1 MSILLHIE
9 RKGSEKSMNKLYL
22 YLFEPFN
29 NLSKRLY
36 ITIITILFLSA
47 FFFFIGVFSNV
58 FNTEN
63 LSLSL
68 RNNEIYLTYHQMYLV
83 EPFETRFNPNAER
96 IYQVMN
102 HLIQNEPEERRRI
115 EKETDR
121 FICDLYNMQND
132 DFIME
137 RFMYRTFQI
146 PGLPELFDQ
155 NFIQADESFF
165 LHEYLPI
172 CKGRGIIHEDF
183 EEIRNAK
190 SPDLIINVIA
200 GYSYMEYYEIGDILS
215 MEDDGTQSYF
225 SDYDGSSEYTL
236 GLFDQDFAKYRI
248 VGFLEKGVT
257 TSNPSG
263 GIHSTDDQIFVPTLP
278 QIGINFPEITEQ
290 GAWGV
295 STEIPTWKFLIR
307 KGKTDEYAD
316 IINQKLNG
324 LFIDKYYD
332 FVDSSNNTRAI
343 LDEVVSARNDSFII
357 IAIILLIFSVSGII
371 VSTVNKFKTN
381 IRSYTVHMTV
391 GATNKDIYAFSAI
404 EMLMQIIIALAI
416 AHIPFILSFLDIPI
430 LRFINRNIPYM
441 HSSSMY
447 LMIMIFTVLFIAVT
461 VAVTAWCIKKY
472 SLAEILK
479 GKE

>member
-1 MSILLHIE
+1 
-9 RKGSEKSMNKLYL
+9 MNKLYL

-36 ITIITILFLSA
+36 ITIITILFLAA

-58 FNTEN
+58 FDTEN

-68 RNNEIYLTYHQMYLV
+68 KNNETYLTYHQMHIHMPMEEMIAGKSPAALIHKMNYL
-83 EPFETRFNPNAER
+83 AE
-96 IYQVMN
+96 N
-102 HLIQNEPEERRRI
+102 DPEEWSRI
-115 EKETDR
+115 QIETDR

-132 DFIME
+132 DFFIE
-137 RFMYRTFQI
+137 FCIFRGFPI
-146 PGLPELFDQ
+146 VGLPKLSDQ
-155 NFIQADESFF
+155 YFIQADESFF
-165 LHEYLPI
+165 EREYLPI
-172 CKGRGIIHEDF
+172 CKGRGITQEDF
-183 EEIRNAK
+183 DEIRNAK
-190 SPDLIINVIA
+190 SRKLIINVIA
-200 GYSYMEYYEIGDILS
+200 GYSYMEYYDVGDMLG
-215 MEDDGTQSYF
+215 MEDDPYI
-225 SDYDGSSEYTL
+225 DEYLNEEIENYTL
-236 GLFDQDFAKYRI
+236 GPYDQEYASYRI
-248 VGFLEKGVT
+248 VGFIEKGVT
-257 TSNPSG
+257 FANASG
-263 GIHSTDDQIFVPTLP
+263 AIQKTDDNIFIPHVAP
-278 QIGINFPEITEQ
+278 ISINFPVIAEKGNYPLADRITQ
-290 GAWGV
+290 
-295 STEIPTWKFLIR
+295 WKILIR

-416 AHIPFILSFLDIPI
+416 AHIPFILNFLDIPI

-447 LMIMIFTVLFIAVT
+447 IMIAVFTVLFIVVT
-461 VAVTAWCIKKY
+461 VAVTAWCIRKY

>member
-1 MSILLHIE
+1 
-9 RKGSEKSMNKLYL
+9 MNKLYL

-36 ITIITILFLSA
+36 ITIITILFLAA

-58 FNTEN
+58 FDTEN

-68 RNNEIYLTYHQMYLV
+68 KNNETYLTYHQMHIDTPMEDIIAGKGPAALDHEMNYL
-83 EPFETRFNPNAER
+83 AE
-96 IYQVMN
+96 N
-102 HLIQNEPEERRRI
+102 DPEEWSRI
-115 EKETDR
+115 QIETDR

-132 DFIME
+132 DFFIE
-137 RFMYRTFQI
+137 FCIFRGFPI
-146 PGLPELFDQ
+146 PGLPKLFDQ
-155 NFIQADESFF
+155 SFIQADESFF
-165 LHEYLPI
+165 EHEYLPI
-172 CKGRGIIHEDF
+172 CKGRGITQEDF
-183 EEIRNAK
+183 DEIRNAK
-190 SPDLIINVIA
+190 SRKLIINVIA
-200 GYSYMEYYEIGDILS
+200 GYSYMEYYDVGDMLG
-215 MEDDGTQSYF
+215 MEDDPYI
-225 SDYDGSSEYTL
+225 DEYLNEEIENYTL
-236 GLFDQDFAKYRI
+236 GPYDQEYASYRI
-248 VGFLEKGVT
+248 VGFIEKDVT
-257 TSNPSG
+257 FANASG
-263 GIHSTDDQIFVPTLP
+263 SIRKTDNQIFIPCIAP
-278 QIGINFPEITEQ
+278 ISINFPVIAEKGNYPLADRITQ
-290 GAWGV
+290 
-295 STEIPTWKFLIR
+295 WKILIR

-416 AHIPFILSFLDIPI
+416 AHIPFILSFVDIPV
-430 LRFINRNIPYM
+430 LRFINRNIPYVN
-441 HSSSMY
+441 SPSMY
-447 LMIMIFTVLFIAVT
+447 IMIMIFTVLFIAVT

>member
-1 MSILLHIE
+1 
-9 RKGSEKSMNKLYL
+9 MNQIYL

-36 ITIITILFLSA
+36 ITIITILFLAA

-58 FNTEN
+58 FDTEN

-68 RNNEIYLTYHQMYLV
+68 KNNETYLTYHQMYIGESLERV
-83 EPFETRFNPNAER
+83 FNHDIEHIQQALQYLSANDNKER
-96 IYQVMN
+96 I
-102 HLIQNEPEERRRI
+102 RI
-115 EKETDR
+115 EIETDR
-121 FICDLYNMQND
+121 FLCDLYTMQND

-137 RFMYRTFQI
+137 RCMLRSLPV
-146 PGLPELFDQ
+146 PGMPKSRDSGFV
-155 NFIQADESFF
+155 QANESFF
-165 LHEYLPI
+165 TYEYLPI
-172 CKGRGIIHEDF
+172 CKGRGITHEDF
-183 EEIRNAK
+183 DEIRNAK

-200 GYSYMEYYEIGDILS
+200 GYSYMDYYEIGDILG
-215 MEDDGTQSYF
+215 MEDDGMQEYF
-225 SDYDGSSEYTL
+225 SDYDGSTEYTL

-248 VGFLEKGVT
+248 VGFIEQGVT
-257 TSNPSG
+257 VSNPSG
-263 GIHSTDDQIFVPTLP
+263 AIVKTDNRIFVPNLP
-278 QIGINFPEITEQ
+278 QLSVNFPEIAES
-290 GAWGV
+290 GYLIV
-295 STEIPTWKFLIR
+295 EELPTWKFLIR
-307 KGKTDEYAD
+307 KDKTDEYAD

-324 LFIDKYYD
+324 LFIDKYVD
-332 FVDSSNNTRAI
+332 LLDSSNNTRAI
-343 LDEVVSARNDSFII
+343 LDQIVAARNDSFII

-416 AHIPFILSFLDIPI
+416 AHIPFILSFVDIPV

-447 LMIMIFTVLFIAVT
+447 IMIMIFTVLFIAVT

>member
-1 MSILLHIE
+1 
-9 RKGSEKSMNKLYL
+9 MNKLYL

-36 ITIITILFLSA
+36 ITIITVLFLSA

-58 FNTEN
+58 FDTEN

-68 RNNEIYLTYHQMYLV
+68 RNNETYLTYHQMHIHMPMEDILAGKPWMDGELNYLTLND
-83 EPFETRFNPNAER
+83 PAER
-96 IYQVMN
+96 S
-102 HLIQNEPEERRRI
+102 RI
-115 EKETDR
+115 EIESDS

-132 DFIME
+132 DFIIE
-137 RFMYRTFQI
+137 YCLGRFFPI
-146 PGLPELFDQ
+146 AGLPEFFDQ
-155 NFIQADESFF
+155 SLIQADESFF
-165 LHEYLPI
+165 AHEYLPI
-172 CKGRGIIHEDF
+172 CKGRGITQEDF
-183 EEIRNAK
+183 DEIRNAK
-190 SPDLIINVIA
+190 SRKLIINVIA
-200 GYSYMEYYEIGDILS
+200 GYSYMEYYEIGDILGQQ
-215 MEDDGTQSYF
+215 EDSYINGYLNEEIE
-225 SDYDGSSEYTL
+225 DYTL
-236 GLFDQDFAKYRI
+236 GLYDQEYASYRI
-248 VGFLEKGVT
+248 VGFIEKDVT
-257 TSNPSG
+257 FANASG
-263 GIHSTDDQIFVPTLP
+263 SIRKADNQIFIPCVVP
-278 QIGINFPEITEQ
+278 ISINFPSIAEKGNYRVADEIQ
-290 GAWGV
+290 N
-295 STEIPTWKFLIR
+295 WKILIR

-332 FVDSSNNTRAI
+332 LIDSANNARVI
-343 LDEVVSARNDSFII
+343 LDEMVTVRNDSFII
-357 IAIILLIFSVSGII
+357 IAVFLLIFSVSGIV
-371 VSTVNKFKTN
+371 VSTVNKFKRN

-391 GATNKDIYAFSAI
+391 GAANKDLYIFSAI
-404 EMLMQIIIALAI
+404 EMLMQIIIAFAI

-447 LMIMIFTVLFIAVT
+447 IMIMIFTVLFIAVT

>member
-1 MSILLHIE
+1 
-9 RKGSEKSMNKLYL
+9 MNKLYL

-36 ITIITILFLSA
+36 ITIITILFLAA

-58 FNTEN
+58 FDTEN

-68 RNNEIYLTYHQMYLV
+68 KNNETYLTYHQMHIHMPMEEMIAGKSPAALIHKMNYL
-83 EPFETRFNPNAER
+83 AE
-96 IYQVMN
+96 N
-102 HLIQNEPEERRRI
+102 DPEEWSRI
-115 EKETDR
+115 QIETDR

-132 DFIME
+132 DFFIE
-137 RFMYRTFQI
+137 FCIFRGFPI
-146 PGLPELFDQ
+146 VGLPKLSDQ
-155 NFIQADESFF
+155 YFIQADESFF
-165 LHEYLPI
+165 EREYLPI
-172 CKGRGIIHEDF
+172 CKGRGITQEDF
-183 EEIRNAK
+183 DEIRNAK
-190 SPDLIINVIA
+190 SRKLIINVIA
-200 GYSYMEYYEIGDILS
+200 GYSYMEYYDVGDMLG
-215 MEDDGTQSYF
+215 MEDDPYI
-225 SDYDGSSEYTL
+225 DEYLNEEIENYTL
-236 GLFDQDFAKYRI
+236 GPYDQEYASYRI
-248 VGFLEKGVT
+248 VGFIEKGVT
-257 TSNPSG
+257 FANASG
-263 GIHSTDDQIFVPTLP
+263 AIQKTDDNIFIPHVAP
-278 QIGINFPEITEQ
+278 ISINFPVIAEKGNYPLADRITQ
-290 GAWGV
+290 
-295 STEIPTWKFLIR
+295 WKILIR

-416 AHIPFILSFLDIPI
+416 AHIPFILSFVDIPV

-441 HSSSMY
+441 HSISMY
-447 LMIMIFTVLFIAVT
+447 IMIMIFTVLFIVVT
-461 VAVTAWCIKKY
+461 VAVTAWCIRKY

>member
-1 MSILLHIE
+1 MRNLFI
-9 RKGSEKSMNKLYL
+9 

-36 ITIITILFLSA
+36 ITIITILFLAA

-68 RNNEIYLTYHQMYLV
+68 RNNETFLSYMQLYIDTPI
-83 EPFETRFNPNAER
+83 EDRFAGAPSLYEG
-96 IYQVMN
+96 MN
-102 HLIQNEPEERRRI
+102 LLSQNDKEERRRVEI
-115 EKETDR
+115 ETDR

-132 DFIME
+132 DFFIE
-137 RFMYRTFQI
+137 FCIFRSFPI
-146 PGLPELFDQ
+146 VGLPKLFDS
-155 NFIQADESFF
+155 NCIQVNESFF
-165 LHEYLPI
+165 EHEYLPI
-172 CKGRGIIHEDF
+172 CKGRGITQEDF
-183 EEIRNAK
+183 DEIRNAK
-190 SPDLIINVIA
+190 NRKLIINVIA
-200 GYSYMEYYEIGDILS
+200 GYSYMEYYDVGDIIRQQDDPYTDEYLNEET
-215 MEDDGTQSYF
+215 ED
-225 SDYDGSSEYTL
+225 YTL
-236 GLFDQDFAKYRI
+236 GLYDQEYASYRI
-248 VGFLEKGVT
+248 VGFIEKGVT
-257 TSNPSG
+257 FANASG
-263 GIHSTDDQIFVPTLP
+263 SVRTTDNQIFIPCIVP
-278 QIGINFPEITEQ
+278 ISINFPSIAEKGNYMVAE
-290 GAWGV
+290 
-295 STEIPTWKFLIR
+295 EIPEWKILIR

-332 FVDSSNNTRAI
+332 LINSYSQSYEI
-343 LDEVVSARNDSFII
+343 LDQVVAARNDSFII

-404 EMLMQIIIALAI
+404 EMLMQIIIAFAI
-416 AHIPFILSFLDIPI
+416 AHIPFILSFVDIPV

-441 HSSSMY
+441 NSPSMY
-447 LMIMIFTVLFIAVT
+447 IMIMIFTVLFIAVT

>member
-1 MSILLHIE
+1 
-9 RKGSEKSMNKLYL
+9 MNKLYL

-47 FFFFIGVFSNV
+47 FFLFIGVFSNV
-58 FNTEN
+58 FDTEN

-68 RNNEIYLTYHQMYLV
+68 KNNETYLTYHQMNIHTPMEEMISGKSPVALIHEMNYL
-83 EPFETRFNPNAER
+83 AESD
-96 IYQVMN
+96 
-102 HLIQNEPEERRRI
+102 PEEWSRI
-115 EKETDR
+115 QIETDR
-121 FICDLYNMQND
+121 LICDLYNMQND
-132 DFIME
+132 DFFIE
-137 RFMYRTFQI
+137 FCISRSFQL
-146 PGLPELFDQ
+146 PGLPKLFDQ
-155 NFIQADESFF
+155 SFIQADESFF
-165 LHEYLPI
+165 EHEYLPI
-172 CKGRGIIHEDF
+172 CKGRGITQEDF
-183 EEIRNAK
+183 DEIRNAK
-190 SPDLIINVIA
+190 SRKLIINVIA
-200 GYSYMEYYEIGDILS
+200 GYSYMEYYNVGDIIGQ
-215 MEDDGTQSYF
+215 E
-225 SDYDGSSEYTL
+225 YDPYIDEYLNEEIENYTL
-236 GLFDQDFAKYRI
+236 GPYDQEYASYRI
-248 VGFLEKGVT
+248 VGFIEKDVT
-257 TSNPSG
+257 FANASG
-263 GIHSTDDQIFVPTLP
+263 YIRKTDNQIFIPHVAP
-278 QIGINFPEITEQ
+278 ISINFPVIAEKGNYPLADRITQ
-290 GAWGV
+290 
-295 STEIPTWKFLIR
+295 WKILIR

-332 FVDSSNNTRAI
+332 LIDSANNTRAI
-343 LDEVVSARNDSFII
+343 LDQVVAARNDSFII

-416 AHIPFILSFLDIPI
+416 AHIPFILRFLDIPI

-447 LMIMIFTVLFIAVT
+447 IMIMIFTVLFIAVT

-472 SLAEILK
+472 SIAEILK

>member
-1 MSILLHIE
+1 
-9 RKGSEKSMNKLYL
+9 MNKLYL

-58 FNTEN
+58 FDTEN

-68 RNNEIYLTYHQMYLV
+68 KNNEAYLTYHQMHIHEPWEDIIAGKGPAALIHEMNYL
-83 EPFETRFNPNAER
+83 AE
-96 IYQVMN
+96 N
-102 HLIQNEPEERRRI
+102 DPEEWSRI
-115 EKETDR
+115 QIETDR
-121 FICDLYNMQND
+121 LICDLYNMQND
-132 DFIME
+132 DFFIE
-137 RFMYRTFQI
+137 FCIFRSFPI
-146 PGLPELFDQ
+146 VGLPKLFDQ
-155 NFIQADESFF
+155 SFIQADESFF
-165 LHEYLPI
+165 EREYLPI
-172 CKGRGIIHEDF
+172 CKGRGITQEDF
-183 EEIRNAK
+183 DEIRNAK
-190 SPDLIINVIA
+190 SPNLIINVIA
-200 GYSYMEYYEIGDILS
+200 GYSYMDYYEIGDILG
-215 MEDDGTQSYF
+215 MEDDGSQTYF
-225 SDYDGSSEYTL
+225 SDYDGSSEFTL
-236 GLFDQDFAKYRI
+236 GLYDQEYASYRI
-248 VGFLEKGVT
+248 VGFIEKGVT
-257 TSNPSG
+257 FANASG
-263 GIHSTDDQIFVPTLP
+263 AISKADNQIFIPCLAP
-278 QIGINFPEITEQ
+278 ISINFPVIAEKGNYPLADRITQ
-290 GAWGV
+290 
-295 STEIPTWKFLIR
+295 WKIMIR

-332 FVDSSNNTRAI
+332 LIDSANNTRAI
-343 LDEVVSARNDSFII
+343 LDQVVAARNDSFII

-416 AHIPFILSFLDIPI
+416 AHIPFILSFVDIPI

-447 LMIMIFTVLFIAVT
+447 IMIMIFTVLFIAVT
-461 VAVTAWCIKKY
+461 VVVTAWCIKKY

>member
-1 MSILLHIE
+1 
-9 RKGSEKSMNKLYL
+9 MNKLYL

-36 ITIITILFLSA
+36 ITIITILFLAA

-58 FNTEN
+58 FDTEN

-68 RNNEIYLTYHQMYLV
+68 KNNETYLTYHQMHIHMPMEEMIAGKSPAALIHKMNYL
-83 EPFETRFNPNAER
+83 AE
-96 IYQVMN
+96 N
-102 HLIQNEPEERRRI
+102 DPEEWSRI
-115 EKETDR
+115 QIETDR

-132 DFIME
+132 DFFIE
-137 RFMYRTFQI
+137 FCIFRGFPI
-146 PGLPELFDQ
+146 PGLPKLFDQ
-155 NFIQADESFF
+155 SFIQADESFF
-165 LHEYLPI
+165 EHEYLPI
-172 CKGRGIIHEDF
+172 CKGRGITQEDF
-183 EEIRNAK
+183 DEIRNAK
-190 SPDLIINVIA
+190 SRKLIINVIA
-200 GYSYMEYYEIGDILS
+200 GYSYMEYYDVGDILG
-215 MEDDGTQSYF
+215 MEDDPYIDEYLNEEIENYTPGP
-225 SDYDGSSEYTL
+225 YDQEY
-236 GLFDQDFAKYRI
+236 ASYRI
-248 VGFLEKGVT
+248 VGFIEKDVT
-257 TSNPSG
+257 FANASG
-263 GIHSTDDQIFVPTLP
+263 SIRKTDNQIFIPCIAP
-278 QIGINFPEITEQ
+278 ISINFPVIAEKGNYPLADRITQ
-290 GAWGV
+290 
-295 STEIPTWKFLIR
+295 WKILIR

-416 AHIPFILSFLDIPI
+416 AHIPFILSFVDIPV
-430 LRFINRNIPYM
+430 LRFINRNIPYVN
-441 HSSSMY
+441 SPSMY
-447 LMIMIFTVLFIAVT
+447 IMIMIFTVLFIAVT